1 MDTPKFIVQHYTWS
15 KCEQFYLLH
24 IVYKIILLA
33 VMSEYASET
42 VVVLAGLLR
51 PFICTLYHSCRL
63 VYGCRAEANII
74 IMHRATIFELSK
86 ITSH

>member
-1 MDTPKFIVQHYTWS
+1 MCIFVVQHYTWS

-33 VMSEYASET
+33 VMSEYACET

-51 PFICTLYHSCRL
+51 PFICTLFHSCRL
-63 VYGCRAEANII
+63 VHSCRAEANISYASSNYI
-74 IMHRATIFELSK
+74 RTVKHHI
-86 ITSH
+86 

>member
-33 VMSEYASET
+33 VMSEFASET
-42 VVVLAGLLR
+42 VVLLAGLLR
-51 PFICTLYHSCRL
+51 SFICT
-63 VYGCRAEANII
+63 V
-74 IMHRATIFELSK
+74 
-86 ITSH
+86 TSVGPY